1 MLGQEFDTMLRVQ
14 LHMGDV
20 SSEQIKAW
28 FSACDRDRNGV
39 VDEHEFFLFSIQS
52 ASRQAGFDVGGL
64 ADALVR
70 TYDKSGDG
78 IWNGALE
85 AVKACPRSNPHY
97 LVPPAGEMDR
107 KEFTAMATTL
117 GFGEIANTLFDSFD
131 ADGSAVISIG
141 EICAHVH
148 RMMYTPLAADHVSYG
163 RSRGCSHYTT
173 PQHTL
178 SAPLLHS
185 DVPLSRCRPR
195 ISSQADT
202 DKERCKSGAIGA
214 RFCDGDGSQR
224 RKRAPSGAT
233 QRRGVATG
241 EPSVQGRTLEYPRAH
256 RQTLV
261 PRPTVPRAA
270 HFVRASLSPTVL
282 LAPSLTVVPPPPP
295 PPRRRFQGAPLV
307 KRTTIWRLEEALKQ
321 KQFYTVGDAEEE
333 LEAFRKELSDALI
346 KQGKSVSILFAAM
359 DRDGDHP
366 YVVDWNHRTL
376 NDLGSP
382 HLPCGGAVAFTNP
395 VLLQM

>member
-1 MLGQEFDTMLRVQ
+1 
-14 LHMGDV
+14 V

-78 IWNGALE
+78 
-85 AVKACPRSNPHY
+85 
-97 LVPPAGEMDR
+97 EMDR

-148 RMMYTPLAADHVSYG
+148 RMMQTQTKSVVKAVQSERDFVMAMALNAGNVHQVEQ
-163 RSRGCSHYTT
+163 RSAEELR
-173 PQHTL
+173 
-178 SAPLLHS
+178 
-185 DVPLSRCRPR
+185 
-195 ISSQADT
+195 
-202 DKERCKSGAIGA
+202 
-214 RFCDGDGSQR
+214 
-224 RKRAPSGAT
+224 
-233 QRRGVATG
+233 
-241 EPSVQGRTLEYPRAH
+241 
-256 RQTLV
+256 
-261 PRPTVPRAA
+261 
-270 HFVRASLSPTVL
+270 
-282 LAPSLTVVPPPPP
+282 
-295 PPRRRFQGAPLV
+295 QGAPLV

-366 YVVDWNHRTL
+366 CLTQGGRIGVVQPDQV
-376 NDLGSP
+376 GCAVSP
-382 HLPCGGAVAFTNP
+382 KEDR
-395 VLLQM
+395 